1 MSTTELGTLGM
12 QRMNDGDVA
21 AFLANQAV
29 GVLGL
34 PADSAPALLPMS
46 FGFDGDDALY
56 FTFVLGEEST
66 KRRLTRAAD
75 HAQFLVYSAPS
86 KFTWES
92 VQLTGT
98 IEAVPE
104 SEWDDLTDVLASAW
118 RPATFEE
125 AAAGGDVEVYR
136 FRIEQREGF
145 KQTGLPPGFADQ

>member
-1 MSTTELGTLGM
+1 MSTTELGSLGM
-12 QRMNDGDVA
+12 KRMDDDDVA
-21 AFLANQAV
+21 AFLSSESV

-34 PADSAPALLPMS
+34 PTEGAPFLLPMS

-56 FTFVLGEEST
+56 FTFVLGGKSR

-75 HAQFLVYSAPS
+75 VAQFLVYSTRS

-98 IEAVPE
+98 IEQVPE
-104 SEWDDLTDVLASAW
+104 SEWDDLADVLAGTW

-125 AAAGGDVEVYR
+125 AVTAGDIEIYR
-136 FRIEQREGF
+136 FLIQQREGF
-145 KQTGLPPGFADQ
+145 RQTGLPPGFSDQ